1 MEVQEN
7 ILKCPLFEK
16 NSAEIG
22 QNNFNRGNNCRKRQR
37 ITDEN
42 DNDSFAKASITENK
56 RGFLHFVRD
65 SGVYQTDV
73 FKQSKEG
80 DTIYLPL
87 TGDLFVNL
95 DRADEISFTE
105 GLFFTGDENGRYCN
119 SVRGN
124 KHNLDIFISFFSKQ
138 IT

>member
-1 MEVQEN
+1 M
-7 ILKCPLFEK
+7 
-16 NSAEIG
+16 G
-22 QNNFNRGNNCRKRQR
+22 QNMFNRGNNCRKRQR

-42 DNDSFAKASITENK
+42 DHDSFAIASINENK
-56 RGFLHFVRD
+56 RRFLHFVRD

-119 SVRGN
+119 SVRGTAMHIWRYSDN
-124 KHNLDIFISFFSKQ
+124 KEQMVITKSFLITEQLVRMKQ
-138 IT
+138 